1 MGQTHQSNLQLLY
14 NDARLVALFQAV
26 DELHTAAS
34 DGEIQALTTLS
45 RDEMVGW
52 LRDLVYTAE
61 ETIAEIEKDN
71 PVAVPRMWL
80 VK

>member
-26 DELHTAAS
+26 DELHSAAS

-71 PVAVPRMWL
+71 PAAVSRMWL